1 MTELTRHI
9 PTIDVIS
16 KSEPREDDTNKYL
29 YDLYLYLLANS
40 EGIFELI
47 IDGFSEKHLTC
58 LYVRII
64 KNDSDY
70 ETFKMNCHD
79 TLEIQKEKDIN
90 MQIINMLKTIDIYNL
105 EKENEN
111 FAKTKRGLII
121 LFANDSIGMKIPIFL
136 DDISLDLYLRNETND
151 NTIISTNYQ

>member
-79 TLEIQKEKDIN
+79 TLEIQKEKDIVVFV
-90 MQIINMLKTIDIYNL
+90 QLK
-105 EKENEN
+105 
-111 FAKTKRGLII
+111 
-121 LFANDSIGMKIPIFL
+121 
-136 DDISLDLYLRNETND
+136 
-151 NTIISTNYQ
+151 